1 MKNIYT
7 TLYVVRH
14 GQSEWNEKGLVQGQ
28 TESPLTTL
36 GEEQA
41 KQLGKELRHIHF
53 DKVFASDLTR
63 ARQTA
68 ELISLERQLEIETT
82 KLLRERQ
89 FGHYEGKPWEALRLL
104 DEMQLTVEE
113 DKRFSFKPHPDIE
126 SDEELVSRFITFLRE
141 VSVSYPGK
149 TLLVV
154 THGGIIRA
162 LLLHLGLFTY
172 KDTPRSAV
180 SNTAYIQ
187 LESDGVDFF
196 VKQTHGITTTAA

>member
-36 GEEQA
+36 GE
-41 KQLGKELRHIHF
+41 
-53 DKVFASDLTR
+53 
-63 ARQTA
+63 
-68 ELISLERQLEIETT
+68 
-82 KLLRERQ
+82 RQ
-89 FGHYEGKPWEALRLL
+89 FGDYEGKPWEALRLL

-113 DKRFSFKPHPDIE
+113 DKKFSFKPHPDIE

-162 LLLHLGLFTY
+162 LLLHLGL
-172 KDTPRSAV
+172 
-180 SNTAYIQ
+180 
-187 LESDGVDFF
+187 
-196 VKQTHGITTTAA
+196 